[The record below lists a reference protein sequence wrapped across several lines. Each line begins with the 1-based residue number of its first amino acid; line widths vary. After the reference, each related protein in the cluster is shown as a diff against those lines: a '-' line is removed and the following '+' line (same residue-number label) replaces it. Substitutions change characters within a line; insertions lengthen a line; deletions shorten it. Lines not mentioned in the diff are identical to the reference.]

1 MSEMKC
7 PFCNKPL
14 QPTLRQS
21 DEYWCENYDCPG
33 TNIEWVGS
41 QKLWQEL
48 IRTKELLEVEDAEH
62 SMCHTQILK
71 TIEKLERTRKA
82 LEIAFDA
89 LKWIHETYNLG
100 MGYEA
105 AIIEKCEFAL
115 EQITTLEQKD
125 K

>member
-1 MSEMKC
+1 MNNLKC

-21 DEYWCENYDCPG
+21 DEYWCENYDCPR

-48 IRTKELLEVEDAEH
+48 IRT
-62 SMCHTQILK
+62 
-71 TIEKLERTRKA
+71 RKA
-82 LEIAFDA
+82 LDVAKDTIRHADWFFDGDYNVDAKTMHNEIKYAI
-89 LKWIHETYNLG
+89 K
-100 MGYEA
+100 
-105 AIIEKCEFAL
+105 AIIAL
-115 EQITTLEQKD
+115 EQKEHFADTSKKIDQKER